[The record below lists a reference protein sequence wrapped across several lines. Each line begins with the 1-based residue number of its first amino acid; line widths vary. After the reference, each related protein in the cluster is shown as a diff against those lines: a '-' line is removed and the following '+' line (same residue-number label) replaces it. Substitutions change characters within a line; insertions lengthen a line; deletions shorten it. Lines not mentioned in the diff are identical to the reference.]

1 MTKHVTVGTVN
12 TQANLINNKKINIC
26 AIFMYFLYG
35 KNIWI
40 TKADTTIPEKKF
52 NKQCICLWN
61 RRHYNR
67 LCDSDS
73 YEVDVSFCLRPVVSL
88 PSSIPVGKVQKKT
101 STVKETW
108 NDPLEMY

>member
-1 MTKHVTVGTVN
+1 MCYIYVFFIWKKYM
-12 TQANLINNKKINIC
+12 NNKSRYYN
-26 AIFMYFLYG
+26 
-35 KNIWI
+35 
-40 TKADTTIPEKKF
+40 TRKKF

-67 LCDSDS
+67 LCDSDG